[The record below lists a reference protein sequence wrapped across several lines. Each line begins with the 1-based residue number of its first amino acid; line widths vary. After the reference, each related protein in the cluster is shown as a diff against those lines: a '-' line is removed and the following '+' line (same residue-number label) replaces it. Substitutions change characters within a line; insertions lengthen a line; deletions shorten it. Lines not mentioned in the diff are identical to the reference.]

1 MIDRQDVAREHF
13 PINDD
18 LDIENFAPIQQLMK
32 PASAHL
38 QPVSITLFHALPPQ
52 SDSCDGLKIERMC
65 GQIAAEHLAAK
76 GVEAAEQRRGR
87 TMNLQTF

>member
-1 MIDRQDVAREHF
+1 MSLWPFHFGTVIFTVSYSSSIMIDRQDVAREHF

-52 SDSCDGLKIERMC
+52 LHVR
-65 GQIAAEHLAAK
+65 
-76 GVEAAEQRRGR
+76 
-87 TMNLQTF
+87 

>member
-52 SDSCDGLKIERMC
+52 LHVR
-65 GQIAAEHLAAK
+65 
-76 GVEAAEQRRGR
+76 
-87 TMNLQTF
+87 